1 MTCPLSLVTKRGSS
15 FRFFRVVL
23 YLGGELVQDFFFRGS
38 VLVCSEDFMYFYF
51 FLYLHK
57 PLICQSYD
65 HFIYIHCNLS
75 FIYDD
80 DVCFFSP
87 ISTCVI
93 SFLSLN
99 TCFFMYI
106 ILIFVSHMM
115 S

>member
-23 YLGGELVQDFFFRGS
+23 YFGGEYRIFFFLGGVYWYVVRTLFIFHFF
-38 VLVCSEDFMYFYF
+38 
-51 FLYLHK
+51 
-57 PLICQSYD
+57 
-65 HFIYIHCNLS
+65 FIYIHCNLS

-80 DVCFFSP
+80 DVCFSSP
-87 ISTCVI
+87 ISTYVI
-93 SFLSLN
+93 SFLSLY
-99 TCFFMYI
+99 TCFFMYV

>member
-1 MTCPLSLVTKRGSS
+1 M
-15 FRFFRVVL
+15 
-23 YLGGELVQDFFFRGS
+23 
-38 VLVCSEDFMYFYF
+38 VCSEDFMYFYF
-51 FLYLHK
+51 FLYLHN